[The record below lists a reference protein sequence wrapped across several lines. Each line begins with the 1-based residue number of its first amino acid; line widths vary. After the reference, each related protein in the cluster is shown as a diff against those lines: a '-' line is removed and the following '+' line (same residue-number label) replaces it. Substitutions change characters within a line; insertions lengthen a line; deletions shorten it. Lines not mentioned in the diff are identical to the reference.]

1 MPERSTASAT
11 ASDGTPAP
19 HRDRR
24 RRVMARRRVAFA
36 VVAVATG
43 ALVAQGAGAQ
53 SSGAPAAPVKPG
65 AAWSAK
71 AAATRP
77 AASAPA
83 ADVGAAAYAQRFA
96 SLCAACHGANGRSE
110 MAGTPAL
117 AGQHGFYAITQLFLF
132 REGRRSNEAMTAVAK
147 TLKDDDL
154 RGFAAVID
162 ALPPVGPAPDAA
174 PPDPARINKGRELA
188 RQHKCVFC
196 HGDDLS
202 GGQQVPR
209 IGGQREEYLRESL
222 RGFKSGQ
229 RPGYTQAM
237 IEAVSQVSVDDL
249 DTLAYYAARVP
260 VGGAAAAAR
269 PTSPASR

>member
-1 MPERSTASAT
+1 MMAT
-11 ASDGTPAP
+11 R
-19 HRDRR
+19 RDLGFG
-24 RRVMARRRVAFA
+24 AA
-36 VVAVATG
+36 
-43 ALVAQGAGAQ
+43 ALVLAMLAGAAAAQ
-53 SSGAPAAPVKPG
+53 SSAPAGAAAKLGAGRTAAPAAPRATG
-65 AAWSAK
+65 AASR
-71 AAATRP
+71 AA
-77 AASAPA
+77 AASAATA
-83 ADVGAAAYAQRFA
+83 ASAAAAGAAYRQRFA
-96 SLCAACHGANGRSE
+96 SLCAACHGANGRSDVP
-110 MAGTPAL
+110 GTPVL

-162 ALPPVGPAPDAA
+162 ALPPVPAPPPAT
-174 PPDPARINKGRELA
+174 PPDPARMAKGRELA
-188 RQHKCVFC
+188 REHKCAFC

-237 IEAVSQVSVDDL
+237 GAAVSQVTVEDL
-249 DTLAYYAARVP
+249 DTLAYYAAHFR
-260 VGGAAAAAR
+260 
-269 PTSPASR
+269 